1 VKVRKVREGP
11 AIQQV
16 GFHILEWSLY
26 LALGLRA
33 MRAAG
38 PWLPIAYALCRPR
51 IEGPNRMDRQF
62 RCPAFCTPILMH
74 ASPPLILGKS
84 RMRKRA
90 CTDLCGGR
98 SAMVVPTATL
108 ATATAPRAQAAQ
120 ASCGRRSHQGT
131 GSIRRQVLPCCKSPS
146 HVLQNSLSRR
156 RAEVRLNTICAPRCV

>member
-51 IEGPNRMDRQF
+51 VEGPNRMDRQF
-62 RCPAFCTPILMH
+62 RYPAFCTPILMH

-90 CTDLCGGR
+90 CTDLCGGAISDGR
-98 SAMVVPTATL
+98 PYRDIGHGNRTA
-108 ATATAPRAQAAQ
+108 
-120 ASCGRRSHQGT
+120 GT
-131 GSIRRQVLPCCKSPS
+131 GGPS
-146 HVLQNSLSRR
+146 VVWS
-156 RAEVRLNTICAPRCV
+156 T